1 MILAMENELSELSK
15 LIHDLLG
22 FDPREE
28 VEIEDDP
35 GDNDE
40 ESPAEYAITS
50 FGADWPVDGLVKR
63 LNKKVIITPSFQR
76 GYVWPVP
83 KASRFIESLLLSLPV
98 PGIFLA
104 REDDN
109 LLVID
114 GQQRLKTLQFFFKG
128 VFPETGRQFRLTNL
142 KSRFDGLTC
151 DELDDTDRQRLEDY
165 TIHAT
170 IVQQDE
176 PDDDKSS
183 IIHLF
188 ERLNTGGMQL
198 VPQEIRACVYHG
210 KFNVLLA
217 ELNAFLPW
225 RDLFGAISKRM
236 RDREMILRFFA
247 LFYDATNY
255 AKPMNK
261 YLDDYVKHVR
271 NARDEVLE
279 KHRKLFIETV
289 GTVQSALGRKAFRPE
304 RSFNASRFDSV
315 MYAVAMRLKAGGSSD
330 TKELIRA
337 FDELSKDEQ
346 YQKACKSGTTDEAN
360 VGLRLRKAIE
370 AFAE

>member
-1 MILAMENELSELSK
+1 MESELSELQR
-15 LIHDLLG
+15 LIRDQLG
-22 FDPREE
+22 FDPAE
-28 VEIEDDP
+28 EIEIEGDTPDEDD
-35 GDNDE
+35 
-40 ESPAEYAITS
+40 ESPPEYAITS

-63 LNKKVIITPSFQR
+63 LDREVILTPEFQR
-76 GYVWPVP
+76 GYVWPMP
-83 KASRFIESLLLSLPV
+83 KASRFIESLLLGLPV

-104 REDDN
+104 REENN

-128 VFPETGRQFRLTNL
+128 RFADTGREFRLTNL
-142 KSRFDGLTC
+142 KSRFNGLIY
-151 DELDDTDRQRLEDY
+151 DELEEGDRQRLEDY

-210 KFNVLLA
+210 KFNALLA
-217 ELNAFLPW
+217 ELNDLVSW

-247 LFYDATNY
+247 LFHEATRY
-255 AKPMNK
+255 AKPMNQF
-261 YLDDYVKHVR
+261 LDNYMRKMR
-271 NARDEVLE
+271 NANEEVRDE
-279 KHRKLFIETV
+279 HRRLFTHTV
-289 GTVQSALGRKAFRPE
+289 TTVQSALGREAFRPA

-315 MYAVAMRLKAGGSSD
+315 MYGVAMRLRSDKSPDPEVLKKAYKRLAED
-330 TKELIRA
+330 TE
-337 FDELSKDEQ
+337 
-346 YQKACKSGTTDEAN
+346 YQQACSSGTTDESS
-360 VGLRLRKAIE
+360 VGLRLKKAFE